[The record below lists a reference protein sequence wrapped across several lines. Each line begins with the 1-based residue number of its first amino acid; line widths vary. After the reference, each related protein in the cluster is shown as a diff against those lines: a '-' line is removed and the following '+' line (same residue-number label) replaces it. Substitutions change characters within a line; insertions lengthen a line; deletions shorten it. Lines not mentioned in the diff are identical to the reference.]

1 MTYAQMQAAPLLL
14 LGIASF
20 ILSAGVAWALSRVS
34 HTRRVENAWLIVVGS
49 FVLLAAG
56 IIFCWF
62 GVSALVEG

>member
-1 MTYAQMQAAPLLL
+1 MTDAQMQGVPLLL

-20 ILSAGVAWALSRVS
+20 ILSAGVAWALSRASRV
-34 HTRRVENAWLIVVGS
+34 RRVESAWLIGVGV

-62 GVSALVEG
+62 GISALIGM